1 MAETIIHARRVY
13 LMGCGSDEV
22 VVHFLKNYL
31 NVMGISCTAVT
42 EEGLALREKMFLLS
56 PDDCV
61 FVVAFPTMTES
72 ERWVSRY
79 AHRKQA
85 ALLTLTDLFAVINE
99 RADTFFNSYVLP
111 MAFCNGLLLRIFELN
126 QDRATQ
132 AMREYQS
139 LFE

>member
-1 MAETIIHARRVY
+1 
-13 LMGCGSDEV
+13 MGCGSDEV
-22 VVHFLKNYL
+22 VVLFLKYYL

-72 ERWVSRY
+72 ERWVSRC

-85 ALLTLTDLFAVINE
+85 ALLPLTDSEITAKQLGADLFAVINE

-111 MAFCNGLLLRIFELN
+111 MAVCNGLLLRIFELN

>member
-1 MAETIIHARRVY
+1 MSWESPALPSPKKA
-13 LMGCGSDEV
+13 GFAG
-22 VVHFLKNYL
+22 KN
-31 NVMGISCTAVT
+31 V
-42 EEGLALREKMFLLS
+42 LLS

-85 ALLTLTDLFAVINE
+85 ALLTLTDSEITAKQLGADLFAVINE

-111 MAFCNGLLLRIFELN
+111 MAFCNGLLCASLN
-126 QDRATQ
+126 
-132 AMREYQS
+132 
-139 LFE
+139 

>member
-1 MAETIIHARRVY
+1 
-13 LMGCGSDEV
+13 
-22 VVHFLKNYL
+22 
-31 NVMGISCTAVT
+31 
-42 EEGLALREKMFLLS
+42 
-56 PDDCV
+56 
-61 FVVAFPTMTES
+61 MTES

-85 ALLTLTDLFAVINE
+85 ALLTLTDSEITAKQLGADLFAVINE